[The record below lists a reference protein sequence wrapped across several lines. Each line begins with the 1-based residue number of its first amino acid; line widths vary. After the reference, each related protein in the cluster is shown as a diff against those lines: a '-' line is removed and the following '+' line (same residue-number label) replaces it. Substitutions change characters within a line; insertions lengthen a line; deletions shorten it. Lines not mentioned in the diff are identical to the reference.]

1 MSTETVSI
9 AELEEV
15 LSDEIPCG
23 GIRWPTP
30 RDCPNQATAMLVC
43 RHALA
48 CLGRKSDMKCFSCYS
63 TWLRAALD
71 DGRRVRCGCGW
82 SAHAT
87 EVYTPL

>member
-1 MSTETVSI
+1 
-9 AELEEV
+9 
-15 LSDEIPCG
+15 
-23 GIRWPTP
+23 
-30 RDCPNQATAMLVC
+30 MLVC

-48 CLGRKSDMKCFSCYS
+48 CLGHKSDMKCFSCYS